1 MRTPMPRPIIRSAF
15 IAFVFAAGSAQA
27 QVGISAPDLRHEFDA
42 GSRIGLQQLSLI
54 QIENLAVAGKV
65 WGFLKY
71 HHTAV
76 TAGQL
81 QWDYALLRLLPAIL
95 AAPNRGDAD
104 AVMHRWIETLGP
116 LAACSPCATL
126 DTREVQLMPSLAW
139 LSDIHLL
146 STALR
151 SDLNNINRHRSAGK
165 QFYVSLAPQ
174 VGNPVF
180 DNEER
185 YKSLR
190 FPDAGFQLLSLFRL
204 WNIVE
209 YWAPY
214 RDQVGEDWDHVL
226 RDSIS
231 AVALAQDRSGYELA
245 MMAVIA
251 RIHDTHANL
260 WSSLRVRP
268 PVGACD
274 MPVHIRFVE
283 GHAAVSGY
291 TDDAAAAAS
300 GLHPGD
306 IIDAI
311 DGVPVADLVASWQPY
326 YAASNE
332 PTRLRDMAAAMST
345 GACGRAQLTVR
356 QTSGVREIAVFRVP
370 RVGPRALV
378 THDRPGDTFQLLAD
392 DIAYIKLS
400 TIKRADIS
408 GYMARAAHTKG
419 LIVDIRNY
427 PAEFVPFALGQYFID
442 QPTPFVRFTTGD
454 LGNPG
459 SFTWGP
465 ELNLAPQAS
474 RYPGKVMILLDEVSQ
489 SQSEYTAMALRAGPR
504 AKVIGSTTAGADG
517 NVSPIPLPGGLQS
530 LISGIGVF
538 YPDKRPTQRVGIIP
552 DIEVKPTI
560 AGVRAQRDEV
570 LDTAIREIRRE

>member
-1 MRTPMPRPIIRSAF
+1 MPIPIIRSAF
-15 IAFVFAAGSAQA
+15 IAFVFAAGSTQA
-27 QVGISAPDLRHEFDA
+27 QVDNPTPHLRHEFDA
-42 GSRIGLQQLSLI
+42 GSHISLQQLSPI
-54 QIENLAVAGKV
+54 QIDNLAVVGKV

-71 HHTAV
+71 HHPAV
-76 TAGQL
+76 TDGQL
-81 QWDYALLRLLPAIL
+81 QWDYALLRILPAML
-95 AAPNRGDAD
+95 AAPNRASAD
-104 AVMHRWIETLGP
+104 AVMHRWIDTLGP
-116 LAACSPCATL
+116 LPACNPCATL
-126 DTREVQLMPSLAW
+126 DTHDVQLMPNLEW
-139 LSDIHLL
+139 LSDTHTLG
-146 STALR
+146 TALR
-151 SDLNNINRHRSAGK
+151 DDLNDIYRHRSGR

-174 VGNPVF
+174 IGNPVF
-180 DNEER
+180 DHEER
-185 YKSLR
+185 YKSLA

-214 RDQVGEDWDHVL
+214 RDQVGEDWNRVL
-226 RDSIS
+226 RDSMS
-231 AVALAQDRSGYELA
+231 AVALAQDRPGYELA

-268 PVGACD
+268 PAGDCD
-274 MPVHIRFVE
+274 MPVQVRFVD
-283 GHAAVSGY
+283 GQAAISGY
-291 TDDAAAAAS
+291 TNDTAGAAS
-300 GLHPGD
+300 GLKPGD
-306 IIDAI
+306 VIDAI
-311 DGVPVADLVASWQPY
+311 DGVPVADLVDAWRPY

-332 PTRLRDMAAAMST
+332 PTRLRDMAAAMTT
-345 GACGRAQLTVR
+345 GACGRAHIKVR
-356 QTSGVREIAVFRVP
+356 QGSGVGEISVSRFPRTVP
-370 RVGPRALV
+370 RTQI

-400 TIKRADIS
+400 TIKRADIP

-419 LIVDIRNY
+419 LIIDIRNY

-465 ELNLAPQAS
+465 ELSLAPQPA
-474 RYPGKVMILLDEVSQ
+474 RYAGKVMILLDDISQ

-530 LISGIGVF
+530 MISGIGVF
-538 YPDKRPTQRVGIIP
+538 YPDKRPTQRIGIVP

-560 AGVRAQRDEV
+560 AGLRAQRDEV